1 MNNRSLLLFTVLLSV
16 FALPQTHAATI
27 NLQNAGFEIP
37 YLEDNMGTF
46 SITGWNVTNIN
57 SSDSGFGT
65 HIENPYFSSFYSN
78 QIEGRNVLTAN
89 RGEIVSQ
96 SISDLLESNSTYT
109 LSVNIGSRGYSLDTW
124 NGYRVQLWAD
134 ETLLAEDDTSLVPQ
148 ERSFLTSVLM
158 YTSSD
163 SSEGLGGNLEVRLQ
177 SYSSVDVVFDNV
189 SLEVTPV
196 PIPASIYLFMTGVIG
211 LLFRVRRENNN

>member
-1 MNNRSLLLFTVLLSV
+1 M
-16 FALPQTHAATI
+16 
-27 NLQNAGFEIP
+27 
-37 YLEDNMGTF
+37 
-46 SITGWNVTNIN
+46 
-57 SSDSGFGT
+57 
-65 HIENPYFSSFYSN
+65 
-78 QIEGRNVLTAN
+78 
-89 RGEIVSQ
+89 SQ

-211 LLFRVRRENNN
+211 LLFRVRRQKQELRYYINY